1 MNRSLD
7 LKVSALAALIAFAMA
22 ASQAVAVPLTLNLSQ
37 QQSHVAISGAFIHPL
52 AGAIPFIAQEGLN
65 AGLMDYDP
73 AHPSTYTTFQGTVTV
88 DVDNLLAPTSIK
100 FVSSAA
106 DADLSGKW
114 LPEVEPYV
122 DLNGDGSFGDF
133 GADSLPTAG
142 DDPAPATD
150 ADWGIRIVN
159 LNAWAAYRDIV
170 YNVTTPAALPV
181 NGLGEFASTQNFE
194 FGTGWL
200 DYWLAAAN
208 FRGRAELAG
217 GDDNNMS
224 ASVSTYTVTP
234 LGGGMSEV
242 QLFIPIHFDN
252 MDDTLRVV
260 YDGQFVATV
269 VIPEPAS
276 AALLTIAGSCLGLL
290 SVRRRK

>member
-1 MNRSLD
+1 MNRILD
-7 LKVSALAALIAFAMA
+7 LKASAIIALAALAIS
-22 ASQAVAVPLTLNLSQ
+22 ASQAVAVPLTLNLTQ

-52 AGAIPFIAQEGLN
+52 AGAIPFVAQDGLSSTV
-65 AGLMDYDP
+65 DFDTS
-73 AHPSTYTTFQGTVTV
+73 HPSTYTTFQGTITV
-88 DVDNLLAPTSIK
+88 DVDSLLAPTSIK

-122 DLNGDGSFGDF
+122 DLNGDNSFGDF
-133 GADSLPTAG
+133 GADSLPTSG
-142 DDPAPATD
+142 DDPAPATE
-150 ADWGIRIVN
+150 ADWGMRIN
-159 LNAWAAYRDIV
+159 ALNAWAAYRDIA

-181 NGLGEFASTQNFE
+181 NGSGEFASTENFE

-208 FRGRAELAG
+208 FRGRSELAG
-217 GDDNNMS
+217 GDDNNQS
-224 ASVSTYTVTP
+224 PNPSTYTVTP

-242 QLFIPIHFDN
+242 RLFIPIHFDN

-269 VIPEPAS
+269 VVPEPAS
-276 AALLTIAGSCLGLL
+276 ITLLTIAGSCLGLCG
-290 SVRRRK
+290 VRRRK